1 MTAISFVKSAA
12 THRPIE
18 PSHHAVR
25 LAQPFAVFRQRRVR
39 NLHQPCP
46 QRGVQ
51 VHQPAGHAGLLRPR
65 CHRPCPGTVL
75 PSLDHVGDAHLEPAG
90 SLPSRQLIRRKNP
103 IPQILRIRLTAT
115 PRHDTLRHQ
124 PDTYESH
131 PPASL
136 KHLCPIPPSTELL

>member
-1 MTAISFVKSAA
+1 
-12 THRPIE
+12 
-18 PSHHAVR
+18 
-25 LAQPFAVFRQRRVR
+25 
-39 NLHQPCP
+39 
-46 QRGVQ
+46 
-51 VHQPAGHAGLLRPR
+51 
-65 CHRPCPGTVL
+65 VL

-136 KHLCPIPPSTELL
+136 NLEASVRSRDTDNGLLARRDLIEAGLN